1 MASNSGGPIASA
13 PAFVLL
19 LGLCTAIWSGYCGLP
34 AVAAII
40 IALMAA
46 SAWVLLGSR
55 RLVAGLAAEFLL
67 ILLLVAAGSMWSLH
81 SMSSANAFPS
91 SLDTEARV
99 LQSRKWGRSTALL
112 LDTKYGRLVTYIS
125 RNNIAEGS
133 LVRVRGAVFDLA
145 AAKKERGFNEFLF
158 WRARGAQ
165 KKLVTFAIKATE
177 PPSGLPKWR
186 IALSKRINAV
196 LPERMAGYML
206 ALTVGARDEKLTET
220 HRSTGTLHLLA
231 VSGFHVAIAAGLAM
245 LFFRRGIL
253 RIVGVSVAV
262 WFYVLF
268 AGAPAGGLRAA
279 LMLQIF
285 LLGLAVGRPSNGFNS
300 VSAAGV
306 LLLIWNPWYL
316 FDVGWQLSM
325 SAALFISAAASL
337 AKNTWRSAA
346 AVSMLVWLVTA
357 PIVAYYFDKLPL
369 AGLFVNVLA
378 VPLFSVIFPAV
389 LICSAPLLLGFCW
402 FSFAAVVC
410 EYFLESW
417 DIFAEIISG
426 LLPWQIGFTFS
437 LMITGILVFL
447 AAAAAACGFFEIK
460 NGKLASDM

>member
-1 MASNSGGPIASA
+1 M
-13 PAFVLL
+13 
-19 LGLCTAIWSGYCGLP
+19 
-34 AVAAII
+34 
-40 IALMAA
+40 
-46 SAWVLLGSR
+46 
-55 RLVAGLAAEFLL
+55 
-67 ILLLVAAGSMWSLH
+67 
-81 SMSSANAFPS
+81 
-91 SLDTEARV
+91 
-99 LQSRKWGRSTALL
+99 
-112 LDTKYGRLVTYIS
+112 
-125 RNNIAEGS
+125 NNIAEGS

-262 WFYVLF
+262 WSYVLF

-437 LMITGILVFL
+437 LMITGIL
-447 AAAAAACGFFEIK
+447 G
-460 NGKLASDM
+460 